1 MKATIIVA
9 AVFALCAAAAGAQ
22 GTKKELTVEEL
33 YLQDIEFQVLSE
45 KAFSGDQE
53 LKNSV
58 LSEIEQ
64 MIENGEVRDQD
75 KVGFVLE
82 YLAMEGTGHRVRE
95 NARLVNYFPE
105 VRRRAAGLLGR
116 LGGERAKD
124 ALISVLIIDEEP
136 MVKAEAAYALGELGM
151 NEGNDTVEAIMFT
164 LQRED
169 PTIPDNN
176 LGYAICLALGKIAK
190 KNGGIKDPNA
200 YRALVR
206 IAQGPY
212 IRTVKQKALSTLE
225 ELRKYQ
231 YAAAGRGVK
240 RALPAPAPPR
250 PASGPPP
257 RGA

>member
-1 MKATIIVA
+1 MKATTILA
-9 AVFALCAAAAGAQ
+9 AVLALCAAAAAGAQ

-33 YLQDIEFQVLSE
+33 YLQDIEFQILSE

-64 MIENGEVRDQD
+64 MIEKREVRDPD
-75 KVGFVLE
+75 KVEFVLE

-95 NARLVNYFPE
+95 DARLVNYFPE
-105 VRRRAAGLLGR
+105 VRRRAANLLGR
-116 LGGERAKD
+116 LGGEKAKN
-124 ALISVLIIDEEP
+124 ALISVMVIDEEP
-136 MVKAEAAYALGELGM
+136 MVKAEAAYALGEVGLNDD
-151 NEGNDTVEAIMFT
+151 NETVEAIIFA

-176 LGYAICLALGKIAK
+176 LGYAICLALEKIAK
-190 KNGGIKDPNA
+190 RNGGIKDPNA

-212 IRTVKQKALSTLE
+212 IRTVKQKALRTLE
-225 ELRKYQ
+225 ELKKYQ
-231 YAAAGRGVK
+231 
-240 RALPAPAPPR
+240 
-250 PASGPPP
+250 
-257 RGA
+257 